1 MQRKGLDP
9 TWLVTWCESQ
19 VRELETAP
27 NTLQP
32 VHRHPTLAGWDTCW
46 SWWEIFCMVGCLRIV
61 SYREMVKQL
70 LGFKTLPTTFP
81 FAGDNL
87 LPCLVFATNTASVP
101 AIVPCQLRVLLL
113 HP

>member
-46 SWWEIFCMVGCLRIV
+46 SWWERVINL
-61 SYREMVKQL
+61 L
-70 LGFKTLPTTFP
+70 LGWMLKNCFIP
-81 FAGDNL
+81 
-87 LPCLVFATNTASVP
+87 
-101 AIVPCQLRVLLL
+101 
-113 HP
+113 